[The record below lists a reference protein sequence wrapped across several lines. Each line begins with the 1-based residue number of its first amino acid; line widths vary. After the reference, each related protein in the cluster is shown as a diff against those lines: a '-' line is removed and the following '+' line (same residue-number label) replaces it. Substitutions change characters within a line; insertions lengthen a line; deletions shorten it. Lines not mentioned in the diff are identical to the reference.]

1 MLITPELI
9 VQFLLILMRMGGV
22 MVSAPL
28 FNRRDLML
36 MSKVSLVF
44 WTSFLILFVVP
55 SPAKPLT
62 TGLSLVM
69 AGIIEFLIGLM
80 MGFVCD
86 LLITTLEFAGNLMDS
101 QGGLSVA
108 ATLDP
113 TSGRS
118 MALLSLLLKNTAT
131 VMFLCMDGH
140 HMVLSALLQSYQLIP
155 LASHVNLA
163 KGSYYIV
170 SLGSS
175 LFGMAVLLSAP
186 VLLVIF
192 LVDLGFGLMNKV
204 AQQINVFQLGS
215 QIKPLVAT
223 MIFLVT
229 IPSLSVSVGKLLETT
244 AQHVTKTLYLLGR

>member
-118 MALLSLLLKNTAT
+118 MALLSLLRP
-131 VMFLCMDGH
+131 FLGW
-140 HMVLSALLQSYQLIP
+140 P
-155 LASHVNLA
+155 
-163 KGSYYIV
+163 G
-170 SLGSS
+170 
-175 LFGMAVLLSAP
+175 
-186 VLLVIF
+186 
-192 LVDLGFGLMNKV
+192 
-204 AQQINVFQLGS
+204 
-215 QIKPLVAT
+215 
-223 MIFLVT
+223 
-229 IPSLSVSVGKLLETT
+229 
-244 AQHVTKTLYLLGR
+244 